1 MDRMWHTR
9 VCRHLQ
15 AKRAWLEVRHGGH
28 DDAVVAVRVI
38 GRRFLLSASKD
49 ASGRVGDMHTAAC
62 IHMLEGHQLEVTC
75 MDVAHA
81 GDASEG
87 SGVAGSTGTGV
98 CGTVCL
104 VTGSADKTARCWYLD
119 AMLSSDGC
127 VPGCAWQ

>member
-1 MDRMWHTR
+1 MWPTR

-49 ASGRVGDMHTAAC
+49 ASVRVWDMHTAAC

-75 MDVAHA
+75 MDVAHP
-81 GDASEG
+81 SEG
-87 SGVAGSTGTGV
+87 SGAGGSSGNG
-98 CGTVCL
+98 VCL

-127 VPGCAWQ
+127 VPGCAW